1 MSAKLILYIISSF
14 IVMFSI
20 DSVNISV
27 IFKKNKELQA
37 KLFYFIIT
45 LCLIELLT
53 EFLYNLFELV
63 NIF

>member
-1 MSAKLILYIISSF
+1 MSAKLILYIVSSV

-27 IFKKNKELQA
+27 IFKRNKELQA

-53 EFLYNLFELV
+53 EFLYNIFQLV

>member
-1 MSAKLILYIISSF
+1 MSAKLILYIVSSI

-27 IFKKNKELQA
+27 IFKRNKELQA

>member
-1 MSAKLILYIISSF
+1 MSAKLILYIVSSV

-27 IFKKNKELQA
+27 IFKRNKELQA

-53 EFLYNLFELV
+53 EFLYNIFELV

>member
-1 MSAKLILYIISSF
+1 MSAKLILYIVSSI

-27 IFKKNKELQA
+27 IFKRNKELQA

-53 EFLYNLFELV
+53 EFLYNIFELV

>member
-1 MSAKLILYIISSF
+1 MSAKLVLYLVSSI

-20 DSVNISV
+20 DSVNIIV

-53 EFLYNLFELV
+53 EFLYNIFELV

>member
-1 MSAKLILYIISSF
+1 MSAKLILYIVSSF